1 MSAGQAV
8 CLDSSVLVKLLV
20 HERGSEAAARLMEK
34 ILEEKWVVYLPSFAW
49 AEVGSVL
56 RQKVLRNEVRPEE
69 AEEAWGEFRRLG
81 VIKWL
86 DGQDVPD
93 LAWRIAVEENLPT
106 IYDAAYLAVAEK
118 AQARE
123 FWTADEKLARTLAGR
138 KAYVR
143 LLSEM

>member
-1 MSAGQAV
+1 
-8 CLDSSVLVKLLV
+8 
-20 HERGSEAAARLMEK
+20 MEK
-34 ILEEKWVVYLPSFAW
+34 ILEEKRVVYLPSFAW

-118 AQARE
+118 AQAHE
-123 FWTADEKLARTLAGR
+123 LWTADERLTRTLAGR

-143 LLSEM
+143 LLSHM